1 MRILHIV
8 TLLSPDSAYGG
19 PVRVALN
26 QCASLNSRGHHTVVA
41 AAARGYPSLPTSLH
55 DVEVQGFPARTTL
68 PKIGFAGLRGGGMT
82 RWLRDH
88 LQDFDI
94 AHVHL
99 ARDFVTLP
107 AARILGAL
115 GKPFVVQTHGMVDP
129 SDRLLARPLDLLWT
143 RPALAAADTVF
154 YLTPRESEELK
165 TVAGKPLSLRELN
178 NGVPS
183 PAVYPSRPAT
193 GRPEVLYLARLHPR
207 KRPAMFVQM
216 AQQLLSEGLD
226 ADFAV
231 AGPDEGAKV
240 EVDTLLAHAPDPRI
254 TCEGPVT
261 SEAVTARM
269 SAATIYVLPSVD
281 EPYPMSV
288 LEAMAVGLPV
298 VVTDTCGLAPL
309 ITETRSGLVAGADL
323 DSLTAAVRRLL
334 TTPKLLEEMSNNAR
348 RAAVERLGMGSVADT
363 LEDCYHSAIA
373 ASFQRCAEST
383 RTTRRAAGLRLR

>member
-1 MRILHIV
+1 MRILHVV

-26 QCASLNSRGHHTVVA
+26 QCASLNNRGHNTVIA
-41 AAARGYPSLPTSLH
+41 AAARGYAALPTSLNNV
-55 DVEVQGFPARTTL
+55 DVQGFPARQTL

-82 RWLRDH
+82 RWLRHH

-107 AARILGAL
+107 AARTFAAL

-129 SDRLLARPLDLLWT
+129 SDRLLAKPLDRMWT

-154 YLTPRESEELK
+154 YLTPQESEELQ
-165 TVAGKPLSLRELN
+165 TVAGRPLSLRELN

-183 PAVYPSRPAT
+183 PAHYPSRPAT

-207 KRPAMFVQM
+207 KRPALFVEM
-216 AQQLLSEGLD
+216 AQQLLGEGLD
-226 ADFAV
+226 ADFTV
-231 AGPDEGAKV
+231 AGPDEGAKKD
-240 EVDTLLAHAPDPRI
+240 VDILLDSTPDPRI

-261 SEAVTARM
+261 AEAVTARM

-288 LEAMAVGLPV
+288 LEAMSVGLPV
-298 VVTDTCGLAPL
+298 VITDTCGLAPL
-309 ITETRSGLVAGADL
+309 ISQTHSGLVVGADL
-323 DSLTAAVRRLL
+323 ESLSEAVRRLL
-334 TTPKLLEEMSNNAR
+334 TTPKLLQDMGNNAR
-348 RAAVERLGMGSVADT
+348 RTAVERLGMSPVTDI
-363 LEDCYHSAIA
+363 LEECYDRAIA
-373 ASFQRCAEST
+373 
-383 RTTRRAAGLRLR
+383 GH